1 MKKNKT
7 IILRQTFGIDM
18 DGKNKMG
25 YMLAGFRIVK
35 RNGKEMMLKK
45 K

>member
-1 MKKNKT
+1 
-7 IILRQTFGIDM
+7 M

-35 RNGKEMMLKK
+35 SNGKEMMLKK